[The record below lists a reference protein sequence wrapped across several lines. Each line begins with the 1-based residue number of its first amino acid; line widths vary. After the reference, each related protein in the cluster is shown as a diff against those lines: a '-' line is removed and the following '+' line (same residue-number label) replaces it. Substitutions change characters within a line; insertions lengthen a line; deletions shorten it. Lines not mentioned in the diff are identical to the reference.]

1 MQKMQ
6 INIYVS
12 LRKLFMVHLVV
23 VVVVV
28 VVVVAVLA
36 AIVVLPMIQ
45 NYHEFISQHRTQKL
59 HSSNTKFRT

>member
-1 MQKMQ
+1 
-6 INIYVS
+6 
-12 LRKLFMVHLVV
+12 VV